1 MAFAAGIFI
10 HQIGRYIELI
20 WVGVTLLTI
29 GNGLYIHLNA
39 TSTIGSIIAFE
50 IVAGLGA
57 GLLFDPPLIALQALV
72 SQDDTA
78 TATATLGFVRNVG
91 ISLSIVSGGVIFQNG
106 MQLQRANL
114 RDHGLPTDMVKNL
127 SGADAATNI
136 NLIATISNQAQKL
149 AVKQAFAWSLRNFW
163 IMCTCMAAC
172 GLLAA
177 GLVTTK
183 ELAKEH
189 TETQTG
195 IGRKTEIVAIMHDGQ
210 EAARI
215 AAYREEVSV

>member
-1 MAFAAGIFI
+1 M
-10 HQIGRYIELI
+10 
-20 WVGVTLLTI
+20 LTI
-29 GNGLYIHLNA
+29 GNGLYVHLNA
-39 TSTIGSIIAFE
+39 TSSIGSIIAFE

-78 TATATLGFVRNVG
+78 TATATFAFMRNVG

-106 MQLQRANL
+106 MHLQRSNL
-114 RDHGLPTDMVKNL
+114 RDHGLPTELVKNL

-149 AVKQAFAWSLRNFW
+149 AVKQAFSWSLRNVW
-163 IMCTCMAAC
+163 IMCTGMAAC
-172 GLLAA
+172 GLLAG
-177 GLVTTK
+177 GLVTKK

-195 IGRKTEIVAIMHDGQ
+195 IRKKIEIVAITHDRQ
-210 EAARI
+210 EAAR
-215 AAYREEVSV
+215 ATKNREEVSA

>member
-1 MAFAAGIFI
+1 MAIASGIFI
-10 HQIGRYIELI
+10 HRIGRYIELI

-29 GNGLYIHLNA
+29 GNGLYVHLNA
-39 TSTIGSIIAFE
+39 TSSIGSIIAFE

-78 TATATLGFVRNVG
+78 TATATLGFMRNVG

-106 MQLQRANL
+106 MQLQRSNL
-114 RDHGLPTDMVKNL
+114 QESGLPTDLVEKL
-127 SGADAATNI
+127 SGAAATNI
-136 NLIATISNQAQKL
+136 NLIATISNQAQEL
-149 AVKQAFAWSLRNFW
+149 AVKQAFAWSLRNLW

-172 GLLAA
+172 GLLAGA
-177 GLVTTK
+177 LVTKK
-183 ELAKEH
+183 ELSKEH

-195 IGRKTEIVAIMHDGQ
+195 LKKKTEVVAITHDSR
-210 EAARI
+210 EAAR
-215 AAYREEVSV
+215 ATASKEEVSA

>member
-1 MAFAAGIFI
+1 MGVATGIFI

-29 GNGLYIHLNA
+29 GNGLYVHFNA
-39 TSTIGSIIAFE
+39 TSSIGSIIAFE

-78 TATATLGFVRNVG
+78 TATATLGLMRNVG
-91 ISLSIVSGGVIFQNG
+91 TSLSIVSGGVIFQNG
-106 MQLQRANL
+106 MKLQRLNL
-114 RDHGLPTDMVKNL
+114 RDHGLPTDLSKNL
-127 SGADAATNI
+127 SGADAAANI
-136 NLIATISNQAQKL
+136 NLIATISNQAQRL

-172 GLLAA
+172 GLLAS
-177 GLVTTK
+177 GLITKK
-183 ELAKEH
+183 ELTKEH

-195 IGRKTEIVAIMHDGQ
+195 IGKKTETVAIMHDSQ
-210 EAARI
+210 EAGPV
-215 AAYREEVSV
+215 AANMEEDSA